1 MAMLLFLLLI
11 FIFFLIILYFLLMKI
26 ANPVDKK
33 IKDRE
38 FQKKHIDDIK
48 HEIAIKK
55 REIDTLSRST
65 VLQEDKKEAEKE
77 LDELKKLH
85 KDIMKDNI
93 K

>member
-11 FIFFLIILYFLLMKI
+11 FIFFLIILYFLLTKI

-33 IKDRE
+33 IKNRE
-38 FQKKHIDDIK
+38 FQKKHIDDVK
-48 HEIAIKK
+48 HEIAVKQS
-55 REIDTLSRST
+55 EIDALSSSS

>member
-11 FIFFLIILYFLLMKI
+11 FIFFLIILYFLLTKI

-38 FQKKHIDDIK
+38 FQKKHIDDVK
-48 HEIAIKK
+48 HEIAVKQ
-55 REIDTLSRST
+55 REIDALSRSS

-77 LDELKKLH
+77 LNELKKLH

>member
-11 FIFFLIILYFLLMKI
+11 FIFFLIILYFLLTKI

-38 FQKKHIDDIK
+38 FQKKHIDDVK
-48 HEIAIKK
+48 HEIDVKK
-55 REIDTLSRST
+55 AEINSLSRSSA
-65 VLQEDKKEAEKE
+65 LQEDKKEAEKE

>member
-11 FIFFLIILYFLLMKI
+11 FIFFLIILYFLLTKI
-26 ANPVDKK
+26 VNPVDKK

-38 FQKKHIDDIK
+38 FQKKHIDDVK
-48 HEIAIKK
+48 HEIAVKQA
-55 REIDTLSRST
+55 EIDALSRSS
-65 VLQEDKKEAEKE
+65 VLQEDKREAEKE

-85 KDIMKDNI
+85 KDIMKD

>member
-48 HEIAIKK
+48 HEIAVKK

>member
-11 FIFFLIILYFLLMKI
+11 FIFFLIILYFLLTKI

-38 FQKKHIDDIK
+38 FQKKHIDDVK
-48 HEIAIKK
+48 HEIAVKQA
-55 REIDTLSRST
+55 EIDALSSSS